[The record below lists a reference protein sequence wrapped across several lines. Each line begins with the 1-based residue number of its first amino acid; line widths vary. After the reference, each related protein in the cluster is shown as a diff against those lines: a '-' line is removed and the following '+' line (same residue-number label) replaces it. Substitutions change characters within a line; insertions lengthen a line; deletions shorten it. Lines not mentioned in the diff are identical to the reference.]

1 MNDGFVPT
9 TFKFASLYAITNI
22 ALTFTFGLV
31 SLIFDLDILVL
42 SSVGYPLFFVLPFG
56 LGAVGSLRGYH
67 PIPVVVGTVLGAL
80 LFWGGTLFVLHP
92 SREPDLG
99 PGLRFLIVVG
109 VATVLSGTVG
119 AMVGGLVGR
128 RRRSASGFSDAD
140 RTEGDP
146 PSGPT
151 GGGAC

>member
-1 MNDGFVPT
+1 MDNPFVPT
-9 TFKFASLYAITNI
+9 VFKFGTVHAIGLI
-22 ALTFTFGLV
+22 ALFMISGLLSV
-31 SLIFDLDILVL
+31 LFDLDAGLC
-42 SSVGYPLFFVLPFG
+42 SSIDYPLFFVLPFG
-56 LGAVGSLRGYH
+56 LAAVGSLRRYQ
-67 PIPVVVGTVLGAL
+67 PIPVVVGTFLGAL

-92 SREPDLG
+92 SREGDLG
-99 PGLRFLIVVG
+99 PGLRFLVVVG

-140 RTEGDP
+140 RREGDP

-151 GGGAC
+151 GGDAC